1 MVSTNCCLFSQFPK
15 PMDGINPIPFLLFT
29 QPGFF
34 PEGFKAVKIV
44 IRMEYVILFVLND
57 DLLQQA
63 RLA

>member
-1 MVSTNCCLFSQFPK
+1 MVSTNCCLFSVSQANGRHK
-15 PMDGINPIPFLLFT
+15 PHSFLALYAA
-29 QPGFF
+29 GFF
-34 PEGFKAVKIV
+34 PEGFKAIKIV